1 MSIIHVS
8 SRISRM
14 YFCINVYLVLVSFKD
29 IKNAEWIEIAE
40 KNKIVEFM
48 VNFILDVLSTSR
60 LITRFK

>member
-1 MSIIHVS
+1 
-8 SRISRM
+8 M
-14 YFCINVYLVLVSFKD
+14 YFCMNVYPVLVSFED

>member
-1 MSIIHVS
+1 
-8 SRISRM
+8 M
-14 YFCINVYLVLVSFKD
+14 YFCINVYLVLVSFED